1 MKQNILLSIQYDGT
15 NFSGWQR
22 QPGIR
27 TVQGTIEDI
36 IGVVIN
42 QEVSIRGV
50 SRTDAGVHAHQQM
63 AQFCAELKIPIDK
76 FAFVLNN
83 ALAKNSGRHGLMPDI
98 FITAAQQ
105 VPLAFDVRGAV
116 VGKKYSYFLETG
128 PMREIT
134 LRNSRYFV
142 DEYLCVDKMRIAA
155 EALTGMHDFSS
166 FKAAGGDPEQNP
178 NKTIYGIKIFCTE
191 SGENKFRNQ
200 SIRMDFYG
208 DSFLYKQVRIMSGTL
223 IDVGM
228 GKIPE
233 DSIESILN
241 AKERQ
246 LAGHTAPPQGLILE
260 KMFFDKD
267 TLVDESKN
275 NFMPNA
281 CSDNC

>member
-1 MKQNILLSIQYDGT
+1 MEQNILLSIQYDGT

-50 SRTDAGVHAHQQM
+50 SRTDSGVHAHQQM

-83 ALAKNSGRHGLMPDI
+83 ALAKNSGRQGLIPDI

-116 VGKKYSYFLETG
+116 VGKKYSYFIETG
-128 PMREIT
+128 PIREIT

-142 DEYLCVDKMRIAA
+142 DEPLCVDKMRVAA
-155 EALTGMHDFSS
+155 KELTGMHDFSS
-166 FKAAGGDPEQNP
+166 FKAAGGEPEQNP
-178 NKTIYGIKIFCTE
+178 NKTIHGIRVACAE
-191 SGENKFRNQ
+191 SGKNNVHQ
-200 SIRMDFYG
+200 SIRLDFYG

-228 GKIPE
+228 GKISE
-233 DSIESILN
+233 NSISKILN
-241 AKERQ
+241 AKDRQ

-260 KMFFDKD
+260 KMYFDKD
-267 TLVDESKN
+267 ALMDESRNGVKLN
-275 NFMPNA
+275 
-281 CSDNC
+281 SSRDNG

>member
-1 MKQNILLSIQYDGT
+1 MEQNILLSIQYDGT

-27 TVQGTIEDI
+27 TVQGTIEDV
-36 IGVVIN
+36 IGAVLN
-42 QEVSIRGV
+42 QDIKIRGV
-50 SRTDAGVHAHQQM
+50 SRTDSGVHAHQQM
-63 AQFCAELKIPIDK
+63 AQFCANVKIPIEK
-76 FAFVLNN
+76 IAFVLNN

-105 VPLAFDVRGAV
+105 VPLSFDVRGAV

-142 DEYLCVDKMRIAA
+142 DEYLHLDKMRKAA
-155 EALTGMHDFSS
+155 KALTGIHDFSS

-178 NKTIYGIKIFCTE
+178 NKTIYGINIFCTE
-191 SGENKFRNQ
+191 SEKNKRGHQ

-208 DSFLYKQVRIMSGTL
+208 DSFLYKQVRIMTGTL

-228 GKIPE
+228 GKMPE
-233 DSIESILN
+233 NIISKILN

-246 LAGHTAPPQGLILE
+246 LAGHTAPPQGLVLE
-260 KMFFDKD
+260 KMYFDKD
-267 TLVDESKN
+267 SLLDESRN
-275 NFMPNA
+275 ELMQSAYSEN
-281 CSDNC
+281 